1 MHSNCMGSPGYEK
14 YNFSVK
20 SPGQLLD
27 LADHLYS
34 SGLNS
39 IARHR
44 FKLYWLGFAEQ
55 SKKRE
60 RFSLSPT
67 AVLKSI
73 ACNSKPVSYVIPEST
88 PCFLPGDHRPQ
99 GDPQGLLSPWPC
111 SMQQRAKVFGTSQPW
126 HWRIVPAV
134 WRVSACNVSWDKA
147 ITHLWDVSWMS
158 QVLISHMRFAPK
170 ASTRLVLLS
179 GNSCVVPCWNSEA
192 LLPLLGRISCFSS
205 LCPQKLMRRD
215 PPKFFCHDVL

>member
-1 MHSNCMGSPGYEK
+1 MKIVNSGCILMHSNCMGSPGYEK

-20 SPGQLLD
+20 SPGQLPD

-111 SMQQRAKVFGTSQPW
+111 SAHGHAPCNREPKSLGQAIHGTDTLSQQSGGFL
-126 HWRIVPAV
+126 PAM
-134 WRVSACNVSWDKA
+134 SAG
-147 ITHLWDVSWMS
+147 I
-158 QVLISHMRFAPK
+158 
-170 ASTRLVLLS
+170 RL
-179 GNSCVVPCWNSEA
+179 
-192 LLPLLGRISCFSS
+192 
-205 LCPQKLMRRD
+205 
-215 PPKFFCHDVL
+215 